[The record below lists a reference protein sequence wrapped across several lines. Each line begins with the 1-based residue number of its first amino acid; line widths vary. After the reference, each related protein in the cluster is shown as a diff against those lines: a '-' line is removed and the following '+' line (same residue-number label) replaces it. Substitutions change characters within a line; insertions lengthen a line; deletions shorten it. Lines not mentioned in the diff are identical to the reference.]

1 MLMCVESCEW
11 IILIVRCFLLLDA
24 PICWMLLFVG
34 YSYLLD
40 TPYSFFFRLVVS
52 LFRLSQETLGEDLHW
67 DPNRNEAYSHDGA

>member
-11 IILIVRCFLLLDA
+11 IILIVGCSLLLDA
-24 PICWMLLFVG
+24 PICWMLLIR
-34 YSYLLD
+34 
-40 TPYSFFFRLVVS
+40 SFFSRLVVV